1 MLKIGPSGVRV
12 ASQFIGLL
20 LVAPGFY
27 IGFLGITDMAPSS
40 PRGVAGFAELFGYL
54 FWVWAV
60 FSSINILSRRFL
72 EDVPGRMGS
81 LFAALVIAYGFY
93 LLMDVIMF
101 EASMKHKEAFTC
113 VLQPLG
119 WIAAFLLVAGLIR
132 SAYVHLRPKAQ

>member
-1 MLKIGPSGVRV
+1 VFFWSQALGAATMLKIGPSGVRV

-60 FSSINILSRRFL
+60 FFF
-72 EDVPGRMGS
+72 DQ
-81 LFAALVIAYGFY
+81 
-93 LLMDVIMF
+93 
-101 EASMKHKEAFTC
+101 HT
-113 VLQPLG
+113 
-119 WIAAFLLVAGLIR
+119 
-132 SAYVHLRPKAQ
+132 